1 MALRF
6 LRRGATTVT
15 VLIGAVAG
23 VAALSLTGLR
33 LAGYQPEVVY
43 TGSMR
48 PTFPIGSL
56 VFAHPVPSSTVEVGD
71 VISFA
76 DPIDSTK
83 VITHRVVERVRRGDG
98 SFAYRTK
105 GDFNSARDPWNLALP
120 ARAGKIAFHVPVA
133 GYVLWYGRTREARL
147 VLVAAIA
154 LALLG
159 SLLRG
164 IWRQE
169 PQSDPVA

>member
-1 MALRF
+1 MSMRF
-6 LRRGATTVT
+6 VRRGATTAT
-15 VLIGAVAG
+15 LLIGAVAV

-33 LAGYQPEVVY
+33 LLGYQPEVVY

-56 VFAHPVPSSTVEVGD
+56 VFAHSVPSSSVKVGD
-71 VISFA
+71 VISFV
-76 DPIDSTK
+76 DPMDGTK
-83 VITHRVVERVRRGDG
+83 VITHRVVRKLQRGDG
-98 SFAYRTK
+98 SLAYRTK

-154 LALLG
+154 FALLG
-159 SLLRG
+159 SLLRA

>member
-15 VLIGAVAG
+15 VLIGAVAV

-76 DPIDSTK
+76 DPIDGTK